1 MVGNLP
7 RVSKRLERV
16 LVVSK
21 ADVSGVN
28 EVLVAGGFRVVG
40 EAPDFV
46 VCFGGDGTVLFGE
59 RSFPG
64 VPKLVVKTSRVC
76 RRCDYTLD
84 ELAGVLSRI
93 RAGDY
98 RLHSEM
104 KLVAEARG
112 VRLVGLN
119 EVQVH
124 LKLPISAVRFSVS
137 VDGREVSDLVGDGVI
152 VATPFGSTGYY
163 AATGGER
170 FESGI
175 GVSFNNLHRR
185 KVGSFVVSE
194 DSVVKLNVSRGP
206 AWLLADNDRNFVELN
221 CGDSAVVRKADGV
234 ANFIVVSGV

>member
-1 MVGNLP
+1 MVGAS
-7 RVSKRLERV
+7 RKLERV

-21 ADVSGVN
+21 ADPSKIN
-28 EVLVAGGFRVVG
+28 EVLVAEGFRVV
-40 EAPDFV
+40 EVDPDFV

-76 RRCDYTLD
+76 RECDYTLD
-84 ELAGVLSRI
+84 GLAGVLSRI

-98 RLHSEM
+98 RLHGKM
-104 KLVAEARG
+104 KLVAEALG

-137 VDGREVSDLVGDGVI
+137 VDGKEFEDLIGDGVI
-152 VATPFGSTGYY
+152 FATPFGSTGYY
-163 AATGGER
+163 AATGGKR
-170 FESGI
+170 FEKGI

-185 KVGSFVVSE
+185 KVESFVVPE
-194 DSVVKLNVSRGP
+194 DSVVNLRVSRGP
-206 AWLLADNDRNFVELN
+206 AWLLADNYENFVELN
-221 CGDSAVVRKADGV
+221 GGDSAVVRKADGV
-234 ANFIVVSGV
+234 ARFIVGGV